1 MGYNGNMGFIRSLIT
16 HNPLFFSFFLPLA
29 ADTTLTLVGQDAS
42 YWNDFSTANEA
53 APIRFLLT
61 THPAVFVGASLLWYV
76 FLYWL
81 VQKVRKPVN
90 LMVALSLMVGHS
102 VGSESWIVKILLSQ
116 TAITQ
121 MGRNTALTM
130 IWSTTVGYFLLV
142 GILGGLALSAYLRQ
156 RMVSHTT
163 NS

>member
-1 MGYNGNMGFIRSLIT
+1 LGYNGNMGFIRSLIT
-16 HNPLFFSFFLPLA
+16 HNPLFFCFFLPLA

-53 APIRFLLT
+53 APLRFLLT
-61 THPAVFVGASLLWYV
+61 THPALFVFVSLAWYAV
-76 FLYWL
+76 LYWL
-81 VQKVRKPVN
+81 IKKLRDPLN
-90 LMVALSLMVGHS
+90 LMIAISLMVGHT

-142 GILGGLALSAYLRQ
+142 GIFGGLALSAYLRQ